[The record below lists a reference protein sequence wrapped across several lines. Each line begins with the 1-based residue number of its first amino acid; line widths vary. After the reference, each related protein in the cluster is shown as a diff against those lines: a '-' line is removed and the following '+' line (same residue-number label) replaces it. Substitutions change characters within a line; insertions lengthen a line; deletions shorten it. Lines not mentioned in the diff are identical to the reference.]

1 MADEGWTA
9 SGYFGSM
16 SEEYDSLIHRAV
28 PRYDTMTERLV
39 EHFVTWE
46 PPIIPASKSRRR
58 NWFTMKR
65 ASKSG
70 VRGKVQ
76 DFVEPAVDS

>member
-9 SGYFGSM
+9 SGHFGSM

-46 PPIIPASKSRRR
+46 PPIISTCRWRP
-58 NWFTMKR
+58 R
-65 ASKSG
+65 AIAG
-70 VRGKVQ
+70 VR
-76 DFVEPAVDS
+76 S